1 MSNLNVGPSKRHRT
15 MSKAMKRSLGLDSDS
30 SADDTADNQPTAS
43 DTDRPSTPAATTDS
57 SSSLAR
63 PRAAAPPLARSA
75 STTSLGANS
84 DSNSHTVLSKDAKTR
99 AEFAKRFST
108 ATTSDSDVLGEV
120 FWHCIYAYAKYYIY
134 LEHQMKSWKSE
145 VYAHFQMPPSIVHAV
160 DGTVQYKYSCK
171 RSVNLLDA

>member
-1 MSNLNVGPSKRHRT
+1 

-30 SADDTADNQPTAS
+30 SADDTVDNQPTAS
-43 DTDRPSTPAATTDS
+43 DTDRPPTPAATPDS

-63 PRAAAPPLARSA
+63 PLAAAPPLARSA

-99 AEFAKRFST
+99 AEFAKRFAT

-120 FWHCIYAYAKYYIY
+120 Y
-134 LEHQMKSWKSE
+134 
-145 VYAHFQMPPSIVHAV
+145 
-160 DGTVQYKYSCK
+160 
-171 RSVNLLDA
+171 